1 MTKTRP
7 LLFNEFIESGLEESI
22 SPFLTSRSQAWGKH
36 LSLKASVLAGILLLI
51 SFILYQLDITNPAY
65 LLLVLVY
72 FLAGVRSLINAIED
86 LSNLIVNI
94 DVLMTLAAFLSII
107 IGSGMEGGLLLVLF
121 SLSGSIEDTVT
132 AKAKSALSNLRELA
146 PPQAFVMAEDG
157 TLFEK
162 SVKDIVVG
170 TKILVKSGEV
180 VPLDGT
186 VIEGV
191 SSVNLIHLT
200 GENLPVTKKIGDT
213 VPAGARNLEGSLLI
227 SISHTSTESTLARLI
242 TLITQ
247 AQDAKPK
254 LQRWIDKLSHGYA
267 MTIILLALLFA
278 GLLPLFISI
287 PYLGVE
293 GSVYRALTFLI
304 AASPCAL
311 VIAIPIGYLSAI
323 SACAKKGILL
333 KGGIIL
339 DALASCKIIAF
350 DKTGTLTT
358 GELSLTQI
366 KPLQDSSEN
375 DLHDALRIAL
385 SLERNV
391 VHPIA
396 KAICNF
402 AQERKLLPFP
412 ITEYKSIPGYGV
424 IANVLIQEKIRSVYV
439 GKPDYILETLSAGS
453 KSLFEEE
460 NMKSKKEGLL
470 LAVLKIDKKL
480 FLLQFKDEPRE
491 NIKHLLQTLKNRFSL
506 RLLMLTG
513 DHKSSAYSI
522 AKELGIDEVYAELL
536 PEEKLSL
543 VTKFSTESTLAMIG
557 DGINDAPAL
566 ARATVGI
573 SMGKVGS
580 TTAIDASDIVLL
592 HDNIE
597 LLDYLIA
604 KSHATRRIIFENV
617 CVAFAAIIFASIPAL
632 FGIVPLWLA
641 VILHEGGT
649 VIVGLNSLRLLKSSR

>member
-1 MTKTRP
+1 MTKP
-7 LLFNEFIESGLEESI
+7 SPYFFNEFIESGLEESI
-22 SPFLTSRSQAWGKH
+22 SPFLTLKSKRWGRH
-36 LSLKASVLAGILLLI
+36 LPLKASITAAFFLGA
-51 SFILYQLDITNPAY
+51 SFVFYQIDSFAIAY
-65 LLLVLVY
+65 LLLTFVY
-72 FLAGVRSLINAIED
+72 FLAGIPSLINSIED

-94 DVLMTLAAFLSII
+94 DVLMTLAAFLSIL

-121 SLSGSIEDTVT
+121 SLSGSIEETVT

-146 PPQAFVMAEDG
+146 PPQAFVVAEDG
-157 TLFEK
+157 TIFER
-162 SVKDIVVG
+162 SVKDILVG

-186 VIEGV
+186 VMEGI
-191 SSVNLIHLT
+191 SSVNLVHLT
-200 GENLPVTKKIGDT
+200 GENLPVLKQVGDN
-213 VPAGARNLEGSLLI
+213 VPAGARNLEGSLVI
-227 SISHTSTESTLARLI
+227 TITHTSTESTLARLI

-247 AQDAKPK
+247 AQEARPT

-267 MTIILLALLFA
+267 ITIILLSIFFA
-278 GLLPLFISI
+278 GLLPLFFSI
-287 PYLGVE
+287 PFLGVE
-293 GSVYRALTFLI
+293 GSIYRALTFLI

-339 DALASCKIIAF
+339 DALASCKMIAF

-358 GELSLTQI
+358 GELSLSHI
-366 KPLQDSSEN
+366 KPLQNYSEA
-375 DLHDALRIAL
+375 DLQNALRIAL
-385 SLERNV
+385 SLERNA
-391 VHPIA
+391 VHPVA
-396 KAICNF
+396 KAVCNYV
-402 AQERKLLPFP
+402 QEKKLTPLP
-412 ITEYKSIPGYGV
+412 ISEYKSIPGYGLEGTV
-424 IANVLIQEKIRSVYV
+424 NLHGKLLAVYI
-439 GKPDYILETLSAGS
+439 GKAEHIL
-453 KSLFEEE
+453 KSLNNASKLVLEEE
-460 NMKSKKEGLL
+460 NMRCKKEGNL
-470 LAVLKIDKKL
+470 LAVLKINDDL
-480 FLLQFKDEPRE
+480 ILLQFKDTPRAR
-491 NIKHLLQTLKNRFSL
+491 IKELIQTLKTKFSL
-506 RLLMLTG
+506 RLVMLTG
-513 DHKSSAYSI
+513 DHKASALAV
-522 AKELGIDEVYAELL
+522 AKELNIDEVHSELL

-543 VTKFSTESTLAMIG
+543 VSKYSQDSNLAMIG

-597 LLDYLIA
+597 LLDFLIA
-604 KSHATRRIIFENV
+604 KSHATKRIILENV
-617 CVAFAAIIFASIPAL
+617 CVAFAAILFASIPAL

-649 VIVGLNSLRLLKSSR
+649 VLVGLNSLRLLKS